1 MRAVITLLIA
11 AILMVS
17 CRKDT
22 FNTSAEARLSYSV
35 DTLFFDTVFTSR
47 GSVTQ
52 AMKIINPN
60 NAKINIDAIRLAGG
74 AASPFQLNINGI
86 AAVEARDIVLRADDS
101 LYIFVQVN
109 VDPNAAATPFIL
121 TDSIKV
127 SFNGNTHWVQL
138 QAYGQNAIFLHNYI
152 VDADEEWDA
161 DLPYVITG
169 GLQVNEAATLT
180 LEAGARV
187 YLHADAPVLVNGT
200 LIAHGEVDNRIAFSG
215 DRLDDPYSYLPASWP
230 GIFFGPASEN
240 NLLEYA
246 IIKNAFQGI
255 IVQEMQQAP
264 GPKLTLSHCILDNIY
279 DVGLLGINTSIVADN
294 CLISNCGSNI
304 LLVLGGQYDFTHCTV
319 ATYGSYFISHK
330 SPALQATDYLEQGG
344 GLLTASLDATFTNC
358 IFWGENGTVENEVV
372 FARKGSLGFDV
383 QFLNTIYKAKDP
395 VDNATFTDCL
405 LNTPPLFDSVNTVKN
420 MYDFHFATHPES
432 PAINAGIPTAFPLDL
447 DGKPRDD
454 QPDMGCYEY

>member
-1 MRAVITLLIA
+1 MRTAIIIIIA
-11 AILMVS
+11 AIFLIS

-22 FNTSAEARLSYSV
+22 FNTSREARLSYSV

-52 AMKIINPN
+52 AIKIINPN
-60 NAKINIDAIRLAGG
+60 NAKINIDAIQLAGG

-86 AAVEARDIVLRADDS
+86 AAAEAEDIVLRAEDS

-109 VDPNAAATPFIL
+109 VDPNAATTPFIL
-121 TDSIKV
+121 TDSIQV
-127 SFNGNTHWVQL
+127 TFNGNTHWVQL
-138 QAYGQNAIFLHNYI
+138 QAYGQNAIFLNSYV
-152 VDADEEWDA
+152 VDVDENWNA

-169 GLQVNEAATLT
+169 GLLVNEDVTLSLAAGTK
-180 LEAGARV
+180 V
-187 YLHADAPVLVNGT
+187 YLHANAPVLINGT
-200 LIAHGEVDNRIAFSG
+200 LIAEGEDESRVQFSG

-255 IVQEMQQAP
+255 IVQEMQQSP
-264 GPKLTLSHCILDNIY
+264 GPKLTLSHCILKNIY

-294 CLISNCGSNI
+294 CLISNCGSNV

-319 ATYGSYFISHK
+319 ATYGSYYISHK
-330 SPALQATDYLEQGG
+330 SPVLQATDYLEQGG

-358 IFWGENGTVENEVV
+358 IFWGENGTVENEIII
-372 FARKGSLGFDV
+372 AKKGAGAFDV
-383 QFLNTIYKAKDP
+383 QFLNSIYKAKDP
-395 VDNATFTDCL
+395 VDNAVFTDCL
-405 LNTPPLFDSVNTVKN
+405 LNTPPLFDSINTVKN
-420 MYDFHFATHPES
+420 IYDFHFTTHPES
-432 PAINAGIPTAFPLDL
+432 PAINAGKPTAFANDL
-447 DGKPRDD
+447 DGKPRDA
-454 QPDMGCYEY
+454 QPDIGCYEY